1 MMGKKQTWVV
11 IALFSIA
18 MAYMESAV
26 VVYLRTLVNR
36 IEPYQSNPLPM
47 FGGLGEI
54 EVLREAATMIM
65 LLTVGWL
72 GGRTWR
78 SRLAYAG
85 MAFGIWD
92 IFYYIFL
99 APMCGWP
106 RSLLDWDILFLIPL
120 PWWGP
125 VISPV
130 LIAALM
136 IIGGTFI
143 TQIDEPN
150 APFMPRVWSMVAA
163 GIGAALA
170 LYIFMTDALRVANQG
185 VHVIRATLPTSFNW
199 NLFVVALAL
208 MAAPIVNMVWQLA
221 RRPLADMRPWRNS

>member
-1 MMGKKQTWVV
+1 
-11 IALFSIA
+11 
-18 MAYMESAV
+18 
-26 VVYLRTLVNR
+26 
-36 IEPYQSNPLPM
+36 
-47 FGGLGEI
+47 
-54 EVLREAATMIM
+54 
-65 LLTVGWL
+65 
-72 GGRTWR
+72 
-78 SRLAYAG
+78 

-99 APMCGWP
+99 VPMCGWP

-150 APFMPRVWSMVAA
+150 APFMPRLWSMIVAS
-163 GIGAALA
+163 IGAMLA

-185 VHVIRATLPTSFNW
+185 VHVIRATLPTAFNW
-199 NLFVVALAL
+199 NLFIVALAL
-208 MAAPIVNMVWQLA
+208 MAAPIVNMIWQLG
-221 RRPLADMRPWRNS
+221 RRNRKQPVPC

>member
-1 MMGKKQTWVV
+1 MSKKQTWAVV
-11 IALFSIA
+11 AVFSIA

-26 VVYLRTLVNR
+26 VVYLRKLVDR
-36 IEPYQSNPLPM
+36 IDPYQPNPLPM

-54 EVLREAATMIM
+54 EFLREAATLLM
-65 LLTVGWL
+65 LLMVGWL

-85 MAFGIWD
+85 IAFGIWD
-92 IFYYIFL
+92 IFYYLFL
-99 APMCGWP
+99 VPMCGWP
-106 RSLLDWDILFLIPL
+106 RSLSDWDILFLIPL
-120 PWWGP
+120 PWWAP

-150 APFMPRVWSMVAA
+150 APFMPRLWAMVV
-163 GIGAALA
+163 GSIGAMLA
-170 LYIFMTDALRVANQG
+170 LYVFMADALRVMNQG
-185 VHVIRATLPTSFNW
+185 AHVIRATLPAAFNW
-199 NLFVVALAL
+199 NLFIVALAL
-208 MAAPIVNMVWQLA
+208 MAAPIVDMAWQ
-221 RRPLADMRPWRNS
+221 RGMRIRNDK